1 MTTRRKA
8 RIALALVL
16 LAVLAGCAGFSD
28 GVNQERLAQD
38 ASYDWNHSANATYD
52 VQPAEYQAVIDVNNT
67 SEVELWRHG
76 DLGGEEPLQAAAIKF
91 RYPNGTV
98 VGADAFDVERTDSA
112 LVVGFPA
119 TNGTFAYTAE
129 SGSRSVFVPVVGTGS
144 HEVVLPPGMRTSF
157 PVFGDVE
164 PANYQQTRQGERVHV
179 TWESAPENPIY
190 VQYYLERDLYIFG
203 GVVALMAALGVFG
216 IVYFRFQIRRLERR
230 RQDAGLD
237 LEE

>member
-1 MTTRRKA
+1 MTSARKA

-28 GVNQERLAQD
+28 GVNQERLAQN
-38 ASYDWNHSANATYD
+38 ATYEWNHSANATYD
-52 VQPAEYQAVIDVNNT
+52 VQPNEYKAVVDVQNT

-76 DLGGEEPLQAAAIKF
+76 DLGGEDPLPAAAIKF

-98 VGADAFDVERTDSA
+98 VSADAFDVKRTDSA
-112 LVVGFPA
+112 LVVGLPA
-119 TNGTFAYTAE
+119 SNGTFAYTAE
-129 SGSRSVFVPVVGTGS
+129 SGSRSVFVPIIANGS
-144 HEVVLPPGMRTSF
+144 HEVILPPGMRTSF

-164 PANYQQTRQGERVHV
+164 PANYQKSRQGERVHL
-179 TWESAPENPIY
+179 TWESAPDTPIY

-203 GVVALMAALGVFG
+203 GVVALMAALGTFG
-216 IVYFRFQIRRLERR
+216 LVYFRLQIRRLERR

-237 LEE
+237 LEK